1 MIYVL
6 KPAGGK
12 CLEEEIALYFLLINF
27 SSMCVWSCV
36 FLFQPFAAVF
46 SFAFVYIKKDI
57 ISKLDK
63 SSAQMENSH
72 HFPAKVNSGE
82 VVFTRVVQTKGPG

>member
-1 MIYVL
+1 MRICTDARVHKNL
-6 KPAGGK
+6 LTITLNETSRGGG
-12 CLEEEIALYFLLINF
+12 
-27 SSMCVWSCV
+27 VV
-36 FLFQPFAAVF
+36 FF
-46 SFAFVYIKKDI
+46 SFNLLWLFSHLHSFVYIRKDI

-82 VVFTRVVQTKGPG
+82 VVFT